1 LRREFTRL
9 RITIKDRTGQLR
21 ERLRGSLENAEQLLC
36 AEHGQ
41 PVVAVTIHG
50 RENGWFDC
58 MWTTC
63 CERLEQ
69 RAAAILKLRC

>member
-1 LRREFTRL
+1 L
-9 RITIKDRTGQLR
+9 IVTIRDRTGQLR
-21 ERLRGSLENAEQLLC
+21 ERLHGRLEHAGRLLC

-41 PVVAVTIHG
+41 AVVAVTIHG

-58 MWTTC
+58 VWVTC

-69 RAAAILKLRC
+69 RAAAILKLRD

>member
-1 LRREFTRL
+1 LL
-9 RITIKDRTGQLR
+9 VKIHDRSGQLR
-21 ERLRGSLENAEQLLC
+21 ERLHGRLENAERLLC

-69 RAAAILKLRC
+69 RAAAILKLRY